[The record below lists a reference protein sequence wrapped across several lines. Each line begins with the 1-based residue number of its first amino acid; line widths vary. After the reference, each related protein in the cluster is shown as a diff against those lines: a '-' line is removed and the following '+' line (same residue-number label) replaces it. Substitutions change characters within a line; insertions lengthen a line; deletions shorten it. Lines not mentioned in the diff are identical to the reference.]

1 MLVKLLSAI
10 FAISYVFITAP
21 IVIKKWRKITTWVIA
36 FLWVS
41 FVIVDIFLTKNKDD
55 KNDKAANEQQI
66 KIDSLVGKIS
76 SIGGEVHYLNIYLS
90 KLDSLG
96 IRRDL
101 STNTPVI
108 TKTLRIT
115 NNINKVGTLNQ
126 Y

>member
-36 FLWVS
+36 LLWVS